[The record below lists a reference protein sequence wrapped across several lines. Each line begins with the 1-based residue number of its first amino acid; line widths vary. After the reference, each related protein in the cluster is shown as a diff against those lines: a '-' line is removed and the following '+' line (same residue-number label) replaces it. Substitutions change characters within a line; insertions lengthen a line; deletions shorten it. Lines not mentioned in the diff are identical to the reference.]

1 MFGEDHVFKA
11 GTISKISDKKKFAVA
26 KKYDEKANF
35 SKILAIANN
44 VEGSTETSGQHPGGL
59 MICPQEYEIYDFTP
73 IQYPANDKKKSYT
86 THFDYHVIH
95 NDLVK
100 LDALG

>member
-1 MFGEDHVFKA
+1 M
-11 GTISKISDKKKFAVA
+11 
-26 KKYDEKANF
+26 
-35 SKILAIANN
+35 
-44 VEGSTETSGQHPGGL
+44 QHPGGL

-73 IQYPANDKKKSYT
+73 IQYPANNKKKSYT